1 MTHMRMLANTFG
13 KRLTCWKKR
22 ALRRL
27 KLSSENKPSPIKRLL
42 RLERVNVKAVG
53 RPSKFKEKVEHFML
67 NDKNSIVVPDL
78 KKAKKILDIGYSR

>member
-1 MTHMRMLANTFG
+1 MTHMRMLAKHFWEASH
-13 KRLTCWKKR
+13 LLEKR

-53 RPSKFKEKVEHFML
+53 
-67 NDKNSIVVPDL
+67 
-78 KKAKKILDIGYSR
+78 